1 MIMATTTLDAH
12 AAVAGAADT
21 AEGCFARAYKR
32 FMAAQ
37 EARASRIVSRELSL
51 MSERQ
56 LTDLGFDDTDIARI
70 RARADNVAPYWI

>member
-1 MIMATTTLDAH
+1 MATTTLDAH
-12 AAVAGAADT
+12 AAVVDAAETSD
-21 AEGCFARAYKR
+21 GFFARAYKR

-56 LTDLGFDDTDIARI
+56 LTDLGFAESDVAKI
-70 RARADNVAPYWI
+70 RARANDVASYWI